1 MLEDSFI
8 RHHAEAK
15 THEIYLASSEQQT
28 VTWLSLARL
37 PRSPAGSRG

>member
-15 THEIYLASSEQQT
+15 THEIYLASSKEQT
-28 VTWLSLARL
+28 VTWLSPARP
-37 PRSPAGSRG
+37 PRSPAGSQG